1 MEERILVEHAL
12 IICSAMRARLK
23 RAWANRSDAGS
34 VTLETVVIA
43 GILLAAAILVGAA
56 ITSAV
61 KSRIGKIN

>member
-1 MEERILVEHAL
+1 MDERILIEHTL
-12 IICSAMRARLK
+12 IICSAMRDRLK
-23 RAWANRSDAGS
+23 HVWANRTDAGS

-61 KSRIGKIN
+61 KNRIGKIH